1 MKQVQQEIKTQ
12 IWSSAFQHQA
22 TIPIG
27 LNEDEEMNRDFGV
40 FINGYFI
47 CASTHRLDLSDLQ
60 MHEVLEHNECLGI
73 GPSTH
78 RGRPELL
85 VFENF
90 TFYAIDLKSKRI
102 IDEVKFRV
110 DRIQLQNNQGKDF
123 SSLNVQVNYSNS
135 GLTYLVMYVH

>member
-1 MKQVQQEIKTQ
+1 MYHILLETSKSMKQVQQEIKTQ

-47 CASTHRLDLSDLQ
+47 CASTHRLDLSELQ
-60 MHEVLEHNECLGI
+60 MHELLEHNECLGI

-90 TFYAIDLKSKRI
+90 TFYSIDLKSKRI

-110 DRIQLQNNQGKDF
+110 DRIQLQNNQGKDYF
-123 SSLNVQVNYSNS
+123 KLECKSALQY
-135 GLTYLVMYVH
+135 

>member
-1 MKQVQQEIKTQ
+1 
-12 IWSSAFQHQA
+12 
-22 TIPIG
+22 
-27 LNEDEEMNRDFGV
+27 
-40 FINGYFI
+40 
-47 CASTHRLDLSDLQ
+47 